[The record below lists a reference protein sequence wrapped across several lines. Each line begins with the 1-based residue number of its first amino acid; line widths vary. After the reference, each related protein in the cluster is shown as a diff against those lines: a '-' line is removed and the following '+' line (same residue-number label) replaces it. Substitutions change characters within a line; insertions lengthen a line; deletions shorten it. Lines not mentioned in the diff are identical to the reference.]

1 MMQERLVMM
10 MSCDLIIIPSHQRET
25 INQTGC
31 ARSEPYRGR
40 QPWDMFN
47 FLMSEYRPKPPEV
60 NHEDLALAEQEGM
73 ITHK

>member
-1 MMQERLVMM
+1 MQERLVMM
-10 MSCDLIIIPSHQRET
+10 MSCDLIMIPSHQRET

>member
-1 MMQERLVMM
+1 MMLERLGMITHYLV
-10 MSCDLIIIPSHQRET
+10 IIISSLQRET

-47 FLMSEYRPKPPEV
+47 FLMSEYRPKPPEI
-60 NHEDLALAEQEGM
+60 NHEDLALAEQEGL